1 MSADD
6 ITVVIP
12 TYLRADSLLSALQ
25 SLQAQTL
32 TEFEILVVDNAAE
45 QVLAEQVT
53 EFNRTAR
60 VPARYVP
67 EPELGLHN
75 ARHRG
80 VREAKHGLLV
90 FTDDDATFAPSWLAS
105 YSRAFDEHGQMAAA
119 GGPVRPAWQVPPP
132 DWLLDFMGDAK
143 SFGHLSLM
151 EPYQE
156 FRLDPKGYFWGVNM
170 AIRRELLF
178 EVGGFNPEAFGDTWL
193 GDGESGLNHKL
204 WDRGMLIGYVPGA
217 VVYHQIP
224 PQRMTLSY
232 LRQRTANQGACDLY
246 TYFHRREVNW
256 PRLVR
261 YMGAVGK
268 KNIIYIIAA
277 LLVRGRTDIRSLRLQ
292 LLAEAALSQL
302 KYAAR
307 LILDRKLRKLVAQDR
322 WIDE

>member
-12 TYLRADSLLSALQ
+12 TYLRADTLLSALQ

-143 SFGHLSLM
+143 TFGHLSLM

-156 FRLDPKGYFWGVNM
+156 FRLDPRGYFWGVNM

-178 EVGGFNPEAFGDTWL
+178 EVGGFNPDSFGDTWL
-193 GDGESGLNHKL
+193 GDGESGLNRKL

-224 PQRMTLSY
+224 PQRMTVSY
-232 LRQRTANQGACDLY
+232 LRQRMANQGACDLY
-246 TYFHRREVNW
+246 TYLHRREVSW
-256 PRLVR
+256 PRLLR

-268 KNIIYIIAA
+268 KNIKYIMAA

-292 LLAEAALSQL
+292 LLAEGALSQL

-307 LILDRKLRKLVAQDR
+307 LIVDGKLRKLVARDR